1 MLCAMGDVSERLQRR
16 IARDFSE
23 PGSAAEVSRLVGEA
37 SDSERVQAAIVF
49 VASGDLGR
57 LRNAIALAQADWRD
71 VLVAGELA
79 DDDWR
84 QRLFAL
90 LGGTP

>member
-1 MLCAMGDVSERLQRR
+1 MSERLKRR
-16 IARDFSE
+16 IERDFRE
-23 PGSAAEVSRLVGEA
+23 PGSATEVSRLVGEA

-49 VASGDLGR
+49 VASGDLGL
-57 LRNAIALAQADWRD
+57 LRNAIALAKADWRD

-79 DDDWR
+79 DDDWP
-84 QRLFAL
+84 QRLFAV